1 MTAADL
7 AAIIAGVTSLAVVA
21 ALTLMVVRL
30 SRTLAEVTAVLD
42 EVRTQ
47 ALPALAEATEVVR
60 RAGEETERVGSILDA
75 AEAVSTRVDGASR
88 AAYVALSKPVIKTA
102 AAATGAQRAA
112 RKLRGR
118 EPQPTPRTR

>member
-1 MTAADL
+1 
-7 AAIIAGVTSLAVVA
+7 VV
-21 ALTLMVVRL
+21 VVRL
-30 SRTLAEVTAVLD
+30 TRTLAEVTVVLE

-47 ALPALAEATEVVR
+47 ALPALAEATAVVR

-88 AAYVALSKPVIKTA
+88 AAYVALSKPAIKTA

-112 RKLRGR
+112 RRLRGR
-118 EPQPTPRTR
+118 DPQPAPQER

>member
-1 MTAADL
+1 
-7 AAIIAGVTSLAVVA
+7 
-21 ALTLMVVRL
+21 MVVRL
-30 SRTLAEVTAVLD
+30 TRTLAEVTAVL
-42 EVRTQ
+42 EQVRAE
-47 ALPALAEATEVVR
+47 ALPALHEATEVVR

-118 EPQPTPRTR
+118 EPQPAPRTR